1 MDCPTCCPHFHDAS
15 VLNSSTTVVKPPSP
29 TLLLCVHQGRP
40 WHHGQG
46 DTDSKFTATS
56 RRSTSMRSAVPGA
69 SGHTVV
75 GVQCHMEQSAGL
87 GNRSTFVRT
96 VPSKWSAPWFPVRL
110 QVGGGSSPPCVL
122 GADARTSHTRAILDD
137 DTKLRPQQR
146 RGVEGSPWY
155 ACEPAPKCGA
165 VTVDTD
171 RAERFESGI
180 KTPPKPRRPTLQGES
195 PCMPPP
201 ASQSAGVAVFVTND
215 STRERQTTLL
225 RNAQHQQA
233 ARNGDAQI
241 GVGDSAKTSSRPS
254 SLEKVR
260 NIITSPR
267 VALFGRAPD
276 PTRTRSFSLSSSTS
290 DATSKRVSRPAVAS
304 ANCGAR
310 SPSDSSRG
318 PTIKSNTM
326 ATAISTSAVG
336 TTSVSQMPVPA
347 TAVVTHTPE
356 QALVDT
362 ATGRSTLEKMH
373 DLLTTSLLPLD
384 TGCNSVQSSPREARG
399 AEANSAEAVTP
410 PSLWVTRYVDKS
422 TKYGLGFLLSDDS
435 VGVRFNDGTAIVL
448 EPGGIVF
455 DYIQRAR
462 RGSSRNNAQG
472 GRACRGGDEKRP
484 TSTRHTLKGFPPR
497 LQKKV
502 HLLNRFRRH
511 LQQFD
516 DTDVEADIF
525 VASRVA
531 SRAKA
536 APTMKQPLSL
546 DGGSNSAQGQDAE
559 PCLTF
564 VERWRCTRKC
574 CLFLLSDGTVQVRE
588 TSQLVL
594 EFDAIPPVPQR
605 RI

>member
-1 MDCPTCCPHFHDAS
+1 
-15 VLNSSTTVVKPPSP
+15 
-29 TLLLCVHQGRP
+29 
-40 WHHGQG
+40 
-46 DTDSKFTATS
+46 
-56 RRSTSMRSAVPGA
+56 MRSAVPGA

-75 GVQCHMEQSAGL
+75 CVQCHMEQSAGL
-87 GNRSTFVRT
+87 GNRSTCVRT
-96 VPSKWSAPWFPVRL
+96 VRSKWSARWLPVWL
-110 QVGGGSSPPCVL
+110 QVGGGSPPPCVV
-122 GADARTSHTRAILDD
+122 GADARTSHTRTILDD
-137 DTKLRPQQR
+137 DTKLPPQQR
-146 RGVEGSPWY
+146 RGVEGSPRY

-165 VTVDTD
+165 VPVDTD

-180 KTPPKPRRPTLQGES
+180 KTPPKPRWPMLQGES

-201 ASQSAGVAVFVTND
+201 ASQSAGVAVFVSND
-215 STRERQTTLL
+215 PTRERQTTIR

-241 GVGDSAKTSSRPS
+241 AVGDSAKTSSRPS

-260 NIITSPR
+260 NIMTSPR

-276 PTRTRSFSLSSSTS
+276 PTITRSSSLSSSTS
-290 DATSKRVSRPAVAS
+290 NATNKRVSRPTVAS
-304 ANCGAR
+304 ANCGVR
-310 SPSDSSRG
+310 SPSGSSRG
-318 PTIKSNTM
+318 PTIKSNIM

-336 TTSVSQMPVPA
+336 STPISQMPVPA
-347 TAVVTHTPE
+347 IAIVTHPPK
-356 QALVDT
+356 QARVDT
-362 ATGRSTLEKMH
+362 ATGRSTLENMH
-373 DLLTTSLLPLD
+373 DLLTSSLLPLD
-384 TGCNSVQSSPREARG
+384 TGCDSVQSSPREARG
-399 AEANSAEAVTP
+399 AEANSAETVTP

-422 TKYGLGFLLSDDS
+422 TKYGLGFLLSDES

-448 EPGGIVF
+448 EPAGVLF
-455 DYIQRAR
+455 DYIQRVR
-462 RGSSRNNAQG
+462 RGSSRTNAQG
-472 GRACRGGDEKRP
+472 GRACRGGDQKRP

-511 LQQFD
+511 LQEFD

-536 APTMKQPLSL
+536 PPAMKQPMSL
-546 DGGSNSAQGQDAE
+546 DGGSRSAQGQEAE

-588 TSQLVL
+588 TLQLVL
-594 EFDAIPPVPQR
+594 
-605 RI
+605 